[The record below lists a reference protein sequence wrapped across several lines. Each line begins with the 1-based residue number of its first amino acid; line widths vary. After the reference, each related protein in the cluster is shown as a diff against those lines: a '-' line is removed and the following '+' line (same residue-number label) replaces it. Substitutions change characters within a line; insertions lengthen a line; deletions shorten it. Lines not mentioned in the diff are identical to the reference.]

1 MSEHE
6 FEAMNAMF
14 GTMNMFAGLIGLIS
28 VIALWKIFTKAGEDG
43 WKAII
48 PFYNVYV
55 LTKLVTGNGLL
66 FLVLL
71 IPIVNIF
78 FGFYLY
84 HKLAQSFGK
93 GIGFT
98 IGLILL
104 NPVFMLILA
113 FGDAQY
119 ESVKA

>member
-1 MSEHE
+1 MSASEL
-6 FEAMNAMF
+6 EAMQSTVA
-14 GTMNMFAGLIGLIS
+14 TMQLFAGVLGLIS
-28 VIALWKIFTKAGEDG
+28 VIALWKIFTKAGEEG

-48 PFYNVYV
+48 PFYNLYV

-71 IPIVNIF
+71 IPVVNIF

-104 NPVFMLILA
+104 NPVFMLLLA

-119 ESVKA
+119 EGVKA